1 MNDLFSAGSYPGF
14 SRFRGEQT
22 SRDYHV
28 IEMSSTGVYLDE
40 FFEDVE
46 AVKDKLKEMDSLY
59 EALQSAHG
67 QSLTQQ
73 NAKAVKDL
81 RSRMDADVALA
92 LKKAKLVRVKLEAF
106 DRSNAANR
114 SLPGCG
120 SGSSSDRTRT
130 SVVNELRKKL
140 KDSMDS
146 FNGLR
151 QQIFSQYQEIVQWRY
166 FTVTGENPDDKT
178 VDLLISTGERLSFM
192 SSSLIILDI

>member
-67 QSLTQQ
+67 QCLTQH
-73 NAKAVKDL
+73 NSKAVKDL

-114 SLPGCG
+114 SLPGF
-120 SGSSSDRTRT
+120 SSDWTRT

-151 QQIFSQYQEIVQWRY
+151 QQIFSQYRETVQRRY
-166 FTVTGENPDDKT
+166 FTVTGENLDDKV